1 MKKIAIVYDWMD
13 KWGGVE
19 RILLMLHE
27 LFPQAVYYTSFVNY
41 DKAPWARELDVRT
54 SFMQRLPS
62 IVLKSRLLSL
72 PFFPYAFESFN
83 LREYDIVLSIT
94 SSFAKGVITDHHTK
108 HISLL
113 LTPPRF
119 LWQGEENYQKG
130 GLMGGMYKRRLR
142 EWDVIASERPD
153 EYLAISKTVARR
165 CRKYY
170 HRDCAVLYPPFDI
183 QYWQR
188 IARNVHRDNVP
199 SLLSGLANR
208 KYCLVVSRLERYK
221 RVDIAVDAF
230 KNGGLAKYVDALVI
244 VGRGTE
250 EQKLKARARMSENII
265 FYNSVNDTELAW
277 LYQHAQAHIMP
288 QEEDFGYTSL
298 EAQYFN
304 CPVIAFNRGGAVET
318 VIEGKTGL
326 FFDEQTPAALVK
338 TLERFAVMKYNLRT
352 VNSDVFQENVARYD
366 KDRFAKALYEITNL

>member
-62 IVLKSRLLSL
+62 TILKSRLLSL

-83 LREYDIVLSIT
+83 LREYDIIFSIS

-119 LWQGEENYQKG
+119 LWHGEENYQKG
-130 GLMGGMYKRRLR
+130 GLLGGMYKRRLR
-142 EWDVIASERPD
+142 EWDMVASKRPD
-153 EYLAISKTVARR
+153 QYLAISKAVAGR

-170 HRDCAVLYPPFDI
+170 HQDCTVLYPPFDT
-183 QYWQR
+183 QYWQKVKGELHNG
-188 IARNVHRDNVP
+188 NVSSSFPELDNK
-199 SLLSGLANR
+199 R
-208 KYCLVVSRLERYK
+208 YCLVVGRLEKYK
-221 RVDIAVDAF
+221 RVDIAVDVF
-230 KNGGLAKYVDALVI
+230 KEGGLSKHFDALVI
-244 VGRGTE
+244 VGKGTE
-250 EQKLKARARMSENII
+250 EQKLKAKAQTSNNIV
-265 FYNSVNDTELAW
+265 FYNSLNDTELAW
-277 LYQHAQAHIMP
+277 LYQHAQAHIMA

-298 EAQYFN
+298 EAQFFN
-304 CPVIAFNRGGAVET
+304 CPVIAFNRGGAIET
-318 VIEGKTGL
+318 VIDGKTGL

-352 VNSDVFQENVARYD
+352 GNSDVFQENVARYD
-366 KDRFAKALYEITNL
+366 KDRFAKGLYEITNL